1 MLFHQYFYASN
12 QMIRKKF
19 KKYATQNCC
28 KILKSTKVT
37 KQRSITFTTGLAHNT
52 LPNLTMVSDRSR
64 PMSCFRGNS
73 NENADDLPDPRRVG
87 SDCTTGMK
95 RPGWLGGLSVR
106 PPPAGISSSGGWC
119 RVFSFLV

>member
-12 QMIRKKF
+12 RKKF
-19 KKYATQNCC
+19 KKYASQNCC

-64 PMSCFRGNS
+64 PITIDG
-73 NENADDLPDPRRVG
+73 
-87 SDCTTGMK
+87 T
-95 RPGWLGGLSVR
+95 
-106 PPPAGISSSGGWC
+106 
-119 RVFSFLV
+119 